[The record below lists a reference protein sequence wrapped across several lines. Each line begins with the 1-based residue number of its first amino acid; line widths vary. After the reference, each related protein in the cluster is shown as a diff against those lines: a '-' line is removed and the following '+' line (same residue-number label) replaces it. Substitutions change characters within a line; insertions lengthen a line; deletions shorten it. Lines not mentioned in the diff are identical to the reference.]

1 VEISD
6 GFIVS
11 ENNVGYGLTGLN
23 GETKY
28 YVRVKSNCDSS
39 WSDVI
44 NFTTTPTCEK
54 PTLSYVAN
62 SNTAHTGSVSWT
74 GDADGYE
81 LIYSTAYTFEP
92 GDEGVTQINLGS
104 VNTYTLQDLD
114 PETTYRIKVRANCGE
129 NDGYSAWSNQVNFTT
144 TATCIK
150 PTGLTASNVTSS
162 SATITWTAGE
172 AGQDTWNLQYKKA
185 SESEWQSVTV
195 TTNSYDL
202 NDLSAV
208 STYDVRVQ
216 ADCGEGDLS
225 QWATSSFSTT
235 CGALELPY
243 TYGFEENLVTTSP
256 YSSSNPFPKCWDR
269 VAYQSGYYGSYTY
282 YPYVF
287 TATTSQPYAHGG
299 NGANTYSGH
308 SLRFYQTSSSTN
320 ECAVLPEISSDYS
333 MNSIQIRFW
342 AAVQSSQGNLKI
354 GIMSSPTDANTFVQ
368 IEEINVSNTYNNGFQ
383 EFTVPFSAYTGNGR
397 YIAFMC
403 GTGNAYAYFL
413 IDDITVEV
421 VPTCLIPMNLEATVN
436 SETETILNW
445 TAGGDETEW
454 ELEMTSE
461 GSNYTQTAIVS
472 GNSTYTL
479 TTTRATTYSARV
491 RANCGDG
498 DYSDWTEYITFTSDC
513 GIMPVDANNPFFED
527 FENVGASDFPPTC
540 WEKFSHEMTG
550 YTYWYLNSNNDL
562 NSSAAFSYWNEG
574 YAFLVMPKMHIDG
587 NATLSFDYL
596 IGSGTYDESCSV
608 VVSTGTMTY
617 ADFNQTIW
625 AADGNDLPSGK
636 TNATVSLSSF
646 DNQDIYVAFKFK
658 GLGTSGCS
666 WYIDN
671 VQVYI
676 GAIFTKD
683 ITAYSGDGGYYL
695 IASPIGTVNPENV
708 MKMLNNDY
716 DLYYFD
722 QAQDLEWRNYE
733 ASSFNLEAGKGY
745 LYANSEDV
753 TLRFNGT
760 PYNGSGVVDLTYT
773 TGADLAGWN
782 LIGNPFGTTATLDKP
797 YYRLNTNGSALKTET
812 ESTAVAAMEGVFV
825 QATAEGQNATFTP
838 QTRSFE
844 QAAIARTNIV
854 VSSDNGNVLDNAIVR
869 FDNGSTLG
877 KFQLNPN
884 HTKVYIPQGGKDY
897 AIVRSATQGEMPVN
911 FKAEKNGSYTLN
923 VSAENMGMHYLHL
936 IDNMTGADVDLLSDP
951 SYSFEAKTTDYAS
964 RFRLVFDANENG
976 ASTSSATF
984 AYYNGNNWVISNPS
998 TGSGSEATLQVI
1010 DVMGRILRSETL
1022 KGNAEINLNQPA
1034 GIYTLRLIDG
1044 ENVKTQKIVVR

>member
-1 VEISD
+1 
-6 GFIVS
+6 
-11 ENNVGYGLTGLN
+11 
-23 GETKY
+23 
-28 YVRVKSNCDSS
+28 
-39 WSDVI
+39 
-44 NFTTTPTCEK
+44 
-54 PTLSYVAN
+54 VAN